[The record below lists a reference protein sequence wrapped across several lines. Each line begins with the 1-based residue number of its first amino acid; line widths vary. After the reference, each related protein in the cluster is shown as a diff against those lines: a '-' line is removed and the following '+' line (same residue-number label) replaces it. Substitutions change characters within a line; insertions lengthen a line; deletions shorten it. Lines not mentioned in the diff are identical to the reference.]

1 MRKQLFLTIAIFSIL
16 AVLPVSIFAQNKGNA
31 NGFTAKHTTGGKV
44 KIKKGKLSGVI
55 NLAKEISGCVFTS
68 RQAVKFAPPDC
79 AAFGAKA
86 EFKII
91 DAVSKNGKHYLII
104 EAESPSGNSNCNAC
118 GRCGA
123 DGATSLIWVQLNAK
137 LKLEQKKSVPISDC
151 ENDIYLTENKDING
165 VMMDGSGYRF
175 VNDQLRIETKGR
187 SNVETKDGN
196 LFKEIIIWNYSR
208 NSPEQGITAE
218 KITFVED

>member
-1 MRKQLFLTIAIFSIL
+1 MKRNLLSIALFSIL
-16 AVLPVSIFAQNKGNA
+16 AILPINSFAQDKGNA
-31 NGFTAKHTTGGKV
+31 NGFTAKHTTSGNV
-44 KIKKGKLSGVI
+44 TIKKGKLSVVI
-55 NLAKEISGCVFTS
+55 KLAKEVSGCVYTS

-86 EFKII
+86 DFTII

-137 LKLEQKKSVPISDC
+137 LKLEKKKSIAISDC
-151 ENDIYLTENKDING
+151 ENDVYLTEDKDING
-165 VMMDGSGYRF
+165 VMMDGKGYRF
-175 VNDQLRIETKGR
+175 VNNQLRIETKGR
-187 SNVETKDGN
+187 STVETKDGN
-196 LFKEIIIWNYSR
+196 LPDEIIIWNYSR
-208 NSPEQGITAE
+208 SSAE
-218 KITFVED
+218 KGWTIEKKTLVED